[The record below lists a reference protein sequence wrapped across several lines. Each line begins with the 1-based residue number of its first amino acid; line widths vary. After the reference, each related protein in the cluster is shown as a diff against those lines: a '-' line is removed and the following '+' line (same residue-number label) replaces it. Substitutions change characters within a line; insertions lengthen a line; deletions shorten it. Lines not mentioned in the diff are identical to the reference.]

1 MRDGRA
7 PVKDFQDLEVW
18 HLGKQLTL
26 LAYKLTEPLP
36 SSEAFGLTSQIR
48 RAALSVPANI
58 AEAFGRYHY
67 MDRVK
72 FLLNARGSL
81 NELKS
86 HLIIGEELHFIGHD
100 DPWALATARQ
110 LVESL
115 SLKLNRFISATRRG
129 GGVSNE

>member
-1 MRDGRA
+1 M
-7 PVKDFQDLEVW
+7 KDFQDLEVW
-18 HLGKQLTL
+18 QLGKQLTL
-26 LAYKLTEPLP
+26 LAYKLTEGFPA
-36 SSEAFGLTSQIR
+36 SEAFGLTGQIR

-86 HLIIGEELHFIGHD
+86 HFIIAEELHFVGQD
-100 DPWALATARQ
+100 DPATLACGRK
-110 LVESL
+110 LIESL
-115 SLKLNRFISATRRG
+115 SAKLNSFITATRRAT
-129 GGVSNE
+129 

>member
-1 MRDGRA
+1 M
-7 PVKDFQDLEVW
+7 KDFQDLEVGNW
-18 HLGKQLTL
+18 GKRLTL
-26 LAYKLTEPLP
+26 LAYQLTEPLP
-36 SSEAFGLTSQIR
+36 SGEAFGLTSQIR

-86 HLIIGEELHFIGHD
+86 HLIIAEELHFIGHD
-100 DPWALATARQ
+100 DLSTLATTRK
-110 LVESL
+110 LIESL
-115 SLKLNRFISATRRG
+115 SIKLNSFITATRRATRKIT
-129 GGVSNE
+129 